1 MQIQCEFKTN
11 NDMKDKEKKVLKR
24 FLEIRCKTINEINI
38 DSYLYLYYRWK
49 NIYLKITFYA

>member
-11 NDMKDKEKKVLKR
+11 MKDKEKKVLKR

-38 DSYLYLYYRWK
+38 DSYLYLYYKWK